1 MAFRSVLGA
10 LSLIVSRFDTLGALG
25 AQTGASS
32 ALPPGARCTTRGAG
46 TLVFVPRLAASN
58 THDAKDTRQQ

>member
-32 ALPPGARCTTRGAG
+32 ALPPSARCLPTI
-46 TLVFVPRLAASN
+46 VN
-58 THDAKDTRQQ
+58 H